1 MDLIPVTRAVHAF
14 VWLLSQSASVGG
26 IGFSFFWP
34 PFLALVLG
42 LAVAWKISS
51 VERRRLW
58 ILLILP
64 ALWILTGLL
73 GGYYWVDWARVPVQY
88 SPWWVLHA
96 LNFNMLSF
104 LLIGLVSI
112 IFLKGARWFASICF
126 VINLYFMIA
135 MTFLS
140 EMAVTGDW
148 L

>member
-1 MDLIPVTRAVHAF
+1 VTFTLHAF
-14 VWLLSQSASVGG
+14 VWFLNQIVNVGG
-26 IGFSFFWP
+26 IGPEFFWP
-34 PFLALVLG
+34 PFLALVVG
-42 LAVAWKISS
+42 LVISWKFSLID
-51 VERRRLW
+51 RRRLR

-88 SPWWVLHA
+88 SPWWVPHA
-96 LNFNMLSF
+96 LNFNILSF

-140 EMAVTGDW
+140 AMAVTGDW

>member
-1 MDLIPVTRAVHAF
+1 VTFTLHAF
-14 VWLLSQSASVGG
+14 VWFLNQIVNVGG
-26 IGFSFFWP
+26 IGPEFFWP
-34 PFLALVLG
+34 PFLALVVG
-42 LAVAWKISS
+42 LVISWKFSLID
-51 VERRRLW
+51 RRRLW

-88 SPWWVLHA
+88 SPWWVPHA
-96 LNFNMLSF
+96 LNFNILSF

-140 EMAVTGDW
+140 AMAVTGDW
-148 L
+148 LQEMLV

>member
-26 IGFSFFWP
+26 IGFNFFWP

-112 IFLKGARWFASICF
+112 IFF
-126 VINLYFMIA
+126 
-135 MTFLS
+135 
-140 EMAVTGDW
+140 
-148 L
+148 